1 MAKGGATLLRKAM
14 FLESMRRVG
23 LVNQFQVEVLA
34 FTKNKLEVRLRGE
47 GHTILNLLV
56 SELNSD
62 PRVVA
67 AYRVEHPLLD
77 VAYLHVTTEGDL
89 SPIEALEEA
98 ARRLNE
104 KLLSLRNQLLE
115 AFPSLKG

>member
-1 MAKGGATLLRKAM
+1 VEGK
-14 FLESMRRVG
+14 
-23 LVNQFQVEVLA
+23 LVNELQVEVLT
-34 FTKNKLEVRLRGE
+34 FTKNKLEVKLRGE

-77 VAYLHVTTEGDL
+77 VVYLHVTTEGDL
-89 SPIEALEEA
+89 SPLKALEEA
-98 ARRLNE
+98 VHRLNE
-104 KLLSLRNQLLE
+104 KLSSLRSQLLE
-115 AFPSLKG
+115 AFPNLKG

>member
-1 MAKGGATLLRKAM
+1 MSKP
-14 FLESMRRVG
+14 
-23 LVNQFQVEVLA
+23 QVEIITL
-34 FTKNKLEVRLRGE
+34 TENNLEVKLRGE

-77 VAYLHVTTEGDL
+77 VVYLHVVTEGDL
-89 SPIEALEEA
+89 SPLEALEEA

-104 KLLSLRNQLLE
+104 KLRSLRSQLLE
-115 AFPSLKG
+115 AFPHLKG